1 MKRKIKKMLRR
12 AYRKG
17 RVKGF
22 DKGFAVAKMIFEE
35 IAIAQ
40 QREIEKLNSE
50 LILGEEEEDD

>member
-1 MKRKIKKMLRR
+1 MKRKIKKKIRK

-17 RVKGF
+17 RREGF
-22 DKGFAVAKMIFEE
+22 DKGFAVAKMVFEE